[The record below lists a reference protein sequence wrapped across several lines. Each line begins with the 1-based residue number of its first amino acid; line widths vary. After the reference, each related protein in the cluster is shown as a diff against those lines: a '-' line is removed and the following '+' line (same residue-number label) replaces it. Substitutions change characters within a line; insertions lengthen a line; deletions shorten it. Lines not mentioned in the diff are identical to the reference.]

1 MKHRVLPLLLGLL
14 LTGGAAYREGTAH
27 RPVHDDSVLGFQHVL
42 RVEARTPTEFE
53 QDFDF
58 VTRRIAA
65 TYAYFDAKATRWSDV
80 PELYAADLRR
90 VTNREEFIVLLER
103 VIEELYDH
111 HAQLIVNLEHSPRLV
126 PSGTD
131 LCAEWRE
138 DRAIITQVRENSD
151 AERACLRHGTVVV
164 EIDGVPIVE
173 AVEGRL
179 GRSYPGSVAAARDW
193 ALRALLAGRRST
205 PRVLQVEEH
214 GIRRTV
220 ELPAADQ
227 LFEAEALLEA
237 YEIRPGIG
245 YIRFNNSLGNGA
257 TVAAFDRALNALRQ
271 TRGLIIDLRDT
282 PSGGNSSV
290 ARGILGRFVKR
301 EQPYQKHEL
310 TLEERGTGIRRS
322 WFELVSPRGDFAYS
336 QPVAV
341 LVNRWTG
348 SMGEGLAIG
357 FDATG
362 TATVVG
368 TPMAGLVGAT
378 MRITLPSTGI
388 GINLPTERLYHV
400 NGTPREEFQPVVL
413 VDVAGAGPNDEP
425 FMSGALQVLMK
436 Q

>member
-1 MKHRVLPLLLGLL
+1 MRSTLMIF
-14 LTGGAAYREGTAH
+14 AAGVVVASTTPCILA
-27 RPVHDDSVLGFQHVL
+27 Q
-42 RVEARTPTEFE
+42 TPTEFE

-58 VTRRIAA
+58 GIRRIAA
-65 TYAYFDAKATRWSDV
+65 TYAYFDAKATRWIDV
-80 PELYAADLRR
+80 PELYAADLRS
-90 VTNREEFIVLLER
+90 VTRREEFILLLER
-103 VIEELYDH
+103 VVDELYDH
-111 HAQLIVNLEHSPRLV
+111 HAQLTVNLERSPRLV

-131 LCAEWRE
+131 LWAEWRE
-138 DRAIITQVRENSD
+138 GRAIITQVRENSD
-151 AERACLRHGTVVV
+151 AERAGLRHGAVVV
-164 EIDGVPIVE
+164 EIDGVPIVD
-173 AVEGRL
+173 AVDRRL
-179 GRSYPGSVAAARDW
+179 GRSYPPSVAAARDW
-193 ALRALLAGRRST
+193 ALRGLLAGRRST
-205 PRVLQVEEH
+205 PRVLEIEEH
-214 GIRRTV
+214 RGIRRTI

-227 LFEAEALLEA
+227 PFEAEALLEA

-257 TVAAFDRALNALRQ
+257 TVAAFDRALDGLRR

-282 PSGGNSSV
+282 PSGGNSGV
-290 ARGILGRFVKR
+290 ARGILGRFVER
-301 EQPYQKHEL
+301 EQAYQKHEL
-310 TLEERGTGIRRS
+310 TLEERDTGIRRS
-322 WFELVSPRGDFAYS
+322 WFELVSPRGDFVYS

-378 MRITLPSTGI
+378 MRITLPRTGI

-413 VDVAGAGPNDEP
+413 VDVAGAGPNDDP
-425 FMSGALQVLMK
+425 FMSAALRVLTG

>member
-1 MKHRVLPLLLGLL
+1 MRSTLMMF
-14 LTGGAAYREGTAH
+14 AAGVVVAS
-27 RPVHDDSVLGFQHVL
+27 PASCIVAQ
-42 RVEARTPTEFE
+42 TPTEFE
-53 QDFDF
+53 EDFD
-58 VTRRIAA
+58 VATRRIAA

-80 PELYAADLRR
+80 PERYAADLRS
-90 VTNREEFIVLLER
+90 VTSREEFILLLEQ
-103 VIEELYDH
+103 VVDELYDH
-111 HAQLIVNLEHSPRLV
+111 HAQLTVNLERSPRLV

-131 LCAEWRE
+131 LWAEWRE
-138 DRAIITQVRENSD
+138 GRAIITQVRENSD
-151 AERACLRHGTVVV
+151 AERAGLRHGTVVV
-164 EIDGVPIVE
+164 EIDGAPIVE

-179 GRSYPGSVAAARDW
+179 GRSYPPSIPAARDW
-193 ALRALLAGRRST
+193 ALRALLAGRRSE
-205 PRVLQVEEH
+205 PRVLEIEEH
-214 GIRRTV
+214 GGIRRTI
-220 ELPAADQ
+220 ELPGADQ
-227 LFEAEALLEA
+227 LFEAEALLDA

-257 TVAAFDRALNALRQ
+257 TVAAFDRALDGLRRS
-271 TRGLIIDLRDT
+271 RGLIIDLRDT

-290 ARGILGRFVKR
+290 ARGILGRFVER
-301 EQPYQKHEL
+301 EQAYQKHEL
-310 TLEERGTGIRRS
+310 PLEERGTGIRRS
-322 WFELVSPRGDFAYS
+322 WFELVSPRGDFVYS

-378 MRITLPSTGI
+378 MRITLPRTGI

-413 VDVAGAGPNDEP
+413 VDVAGAGPNDDP
-425 FMSGALQVLMK
+425 FMSAALRLLTGQ
-436 Q
+436 